1 MRIQTVEISV
11 GQKDVPLACE
21 LLTEA
26 ALGARQL
33 PGCLDYQHYSVPG
46 EAGRLLIFQK
56 WTSKDSFAAYRESDV
71 FRGLNSSLKPLALAA
86 PVSSS
91 YVLEDAN
98 GN

>member
-11 GQKDVPLACE
+11 GEKDVPLACE
-21 LLTEA
+21 LLAEA
-26 ALGARQL
+26 ASRARQL
-33 PGCLDYQHYSVPG
+33 PGCLDYQHYCVPG
-46 EAGRLLIFQK
+46 DAGRLLIFQK
-56 WTSKDSFAAYRESDV
+56 WASKDSFAAYRESDV

-91 YVLEDAN
+91 YVLEEAN